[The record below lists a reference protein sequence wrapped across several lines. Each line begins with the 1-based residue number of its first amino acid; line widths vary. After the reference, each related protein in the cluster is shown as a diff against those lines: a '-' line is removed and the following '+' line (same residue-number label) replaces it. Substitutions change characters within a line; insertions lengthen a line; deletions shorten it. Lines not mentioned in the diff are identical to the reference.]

1 MYTSISEYAMVSL
14 CLTFDAQFEVSVFA
28 EMSACPLVTKNLSNH
43 LSRCHRD
50 SVTRRWIKK
59 SSPILSQELPKNRP
73 QQFLFKSKVFIIA
86 PKSPNNWAIFARKF
100 FTKNFQKSPNLVALT
115 GNDRS
120 FYCTT
125 ATAL

>member
-59 SSPILSQELPKNRP
+59 SSPILSQELPKNGP
-73 QQFLFKSKVFIIA
+73 QQFLFKKLTFLKIA
-86 PKSPNNWAIFARKF
+86 QIVARYLGFF
-100 FTKNFQKSPNLVALT
+100 FTLLFLKRWTVYMCVYT
-115 GNDRS
+115 W
-120 FYCTT
+120 
-125 ATAL
+125 